1 MRDYFSTALKLVCL
15 VKYYCSVFLTKVR
28 SYPPLAL
35 WLTALFLM
43 YEQPPVN
50 MVQGYIP
57 TTMLIFF
64 IMVWFGYLFLSDF
77 DTVTEHLII
86 LQTNSRIVYAVSKIL
101 FLLAIS
107 LAVSV
112 IGGAFPVV
120 VDLVTRAR
128 GAIYFAD
135 GIRIADLFGGLILHF
150 IVGTLGVS
158 VAFLFHPNHNKRND
172 AITIVMLLS
181 FALLAFVK
189 HQIFNFEGA
198 LRHLLLVFT
207 PVYEIISRFSD
218 KSVFILRDLAISA
231 MYGGIYFA
239 VIVFVGYWLYGRRVY
254 GPRIAKETTNAG

>member
-1 MRDYFSTALKLVCL
+1 MRDCFNIAPKLAYL
-15 VKYYCSVFLTKVR
+15 TRYYCSVFLTKVR

-86 LQTNSRIVYAVSKIL
+86 LQTNSRVVYAVSKIL

-112 IGGAFPVV
+112 IGGVFPVV

-128 GAIYFAD
+128 GSIYFAD
-135 GIRIADLFGGLILHF
+135 GIHVVDFFGGIILHF

-158 VAFLFHPNHNKRND
+158 VAFFFHPNHNKRND
-172 AITIVMLLS
+172 AITIIMMLS

-189 HQIFNFEGA
+189 HQIFNFEGI
-198 LRHLLLVFT
+198 LRHFLLVFT
-207 PVYEIISRFSD
+207 PVYEIISRFSNE
-218 KSVFILRDLAISA
+218 SAFMLRDLAISA
-231 MYGGIYFA
+231 IYGGSYFV
-239 VIVFVGYWLYGRRVY
+239 VIILVGYWFYSKRVY
-254 GPRIAKETTNAG
+254 GPRIGGGL